1 MRKLFAV
8 FLFCLSSLLPALPV
22 RADVSVQLLRYALVS
37 GQEDPH
43 LRYMLALL
51 QLACDEARLRCQLQA
66 ASAMN
71 QSRALVQLGKPDG
84 GIDLFWGM
92 TSQERERQALPIRIP
107 LDKGLLGWRVALVSA
122 DAPERLAG
130 VSGVHQLAAQLAG
143 QVADWPDTVILR
155 HAGLKVLTSQDYGNL
170 FPMLQHHR
178 FDYFPRSVIEVQ
190 REAALP
196 QAKGLVIDRHLVLH
210 YPTAMYFFVSPHQPQ
225 LAKTLEQGLRLALK
239 DGRFNQLFQRYNG
252 QLLTRLALAQ
262 RREIRLDNP
271 LLPAATPLQDAAL
284 WYQP

>member
-1 MRKLFAV
+1 MRKLLAA
-8 FLFCLSSLLPALPV
+8 FLLSLLLVQPGQ
-22 RADVSVQLLRYALVS
+22 ADVARQLVRYAQVS

-51 QLACDEARLRCQLQA
+51 QLACDEIRLRCQLQA
-66 ASAMN
+66 ANAMN
-71 QSRALVQLGKPDG
+71 QSRALVQLSKPDG

-92 TSQERERQALPIRIP
+92 TSREREQQVLPIRIP
-107 LDKGLLGWRVALVSA
+107 LDKGLLGWRVALVNA
-122 DAPERLAG
+122 ATPDRLAG
-130 VSGVHQLAAQLAG
+130 ITNVRQLAGLLAG
-143 QVADWPDTVILR
+143 QVADWPDTAILR

-170 FPMLQHHR
+170 FPMLQRNR

-190 REAALP
+190 IEARQA
-196 QAKGLVIDRHLVLH
+196 QAKGLVIDSHLVLH
-210 YPTAMYFFVSPHQPQ
+210 YPTAMYFFVSPQRPQ
-225 LAKTLEQGLRLALK
+225 LAQALEKGLRLALH

-252 QLLTRLALAQ
+252 QMLTQLALAK